1 MKTEDLT
8 AVLGAGTV
16 KVIGQ
21 LLEASNTAFLVQV
34 LATDAPS
41 ANDPLPGRDGSAS
54 DATVYGIYKPIRGEQ
69 PLWDFPTGHLAHR
82 EVACYL
88 LDQACGWGIVP
99 PTVLVD
105 GPMGLGS
112 LQWWVTD
119 AEELLRAAA
128 EDHAAG
134 TRQGDRDDR
143 DEDADADAD
152 AELPDPGDWQDLHE
166 SDLEP
171 PVHGDVV
178 RLLQP
183 GTDVPGWLPVFTGE
197 LPTGEAV
204 VVAHADTPELRS
216 VAVLDAVLN
225 NSDRKA
231 SHLLRGTDGHLWGID
246 HGVTLHSQAKLR
258 TVLWGWAGDLIP
270 DNELARLARLSEA
283 LHGSDLPARLS
294 TLLTADEIA
303 AVTGRVEHLSR
314 HGRHPLPLPGWPAV
328 PWPAL

>member
-1 MKTEDLT
+1 ML
-8 AVLGAGTV
+8 LAGTV
-16 KVIGQ
+16 KVMGQ
-21 LLEASNTAFLVQV
+21 LLEASNAAFLVQV
-34 LATDAPS
+34 LAKD
-41 ANDPLPGRDGSAS
+41 LPGTEDPVLAKGGSAPES
-54 DATVYGIYKPIRGEQ
+54 AVYGIYKPVRGEQ

-88 LDQACGWGIVP
+88 VDQAGGWGIVP

-105 GPMGLGS
+105 GPMGPGS

-128 EDHAAG
+128 EDHPAEA
-134 TRQGDRDDR
+134 RQKQGQ
-143 DEDADADAD
+143 D
-152 AELPDPGDWQDLHE
+152 AELPDPEGWQDLHE
-166 SDLEP
+166 DDLKRP
-171 PVHGDVV
+171 AHGDVV

-183 GTDVPGWLPVFTGE
+183 GTNVPGWLPVFTGE

-246 HGVTLHSQAKLR
+246 HGVTLHAQAKLR
-258 TVLWGWAGDLIP
+258 TVLWGWAGDRIP
-270 DNELARLARLSEA
+270 DDDLARLVRLAEA
-283 LHGSDLPARLS
+283 LHGPDLPARLS
-294 TLLTADEIA
+294 KLLTEDEIA
-303 AVTGRVEHLSR
+303 AVTGRVEHLCR
-314 HGRHPLPLPGWPAV
+314 HGRHPVPLPGWPAL